1 MGYLPLTLSILTNV
15 ITRTRVI
22 VAEAVIVQ
30 PRLNVLI
37 LTLILKRNE
46 GGVIAV
52 LPSFSAED
60 VKLLLLLYKI
70 RNTYKGRPCID
81 QGVMELT
88 SLIKLSIRVLSTGSC
103 LSNNSSKSR
112 YKKAICRKLQ
122 NEMF

>member
-81 QGVMELT
+81 QGVW
-88 SLIKLSIRVLSTGSC
+88 
-103 LSNNSSKSR
+103 N
-112 YKKAICRKLQ
+112 
-122 NEMF
+122 